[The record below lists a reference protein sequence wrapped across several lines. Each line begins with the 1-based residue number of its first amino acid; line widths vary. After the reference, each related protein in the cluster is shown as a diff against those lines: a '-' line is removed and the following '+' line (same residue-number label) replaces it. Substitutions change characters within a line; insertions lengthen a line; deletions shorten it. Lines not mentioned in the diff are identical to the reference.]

1 MTNSGR
7 HSIHSSGSPTG
18 SSPQVNTLLYCL
30 SSFLVSLSSLFHT
43 CLVRLIHPK
52 NIWNKILLSRSTLG
66 GIQVKFVILDISYSD
81 YLLSSHQFEPH
92 LQLCLLNISQIQP
105 CLTTSTV
112 SLINIISLFFM
123 VELHGLHSL
132 ECIFNLLIITSL
144 SLFIP

>member
-7 HSIHSSGSPTG
+7 HYIHSSGSPTG
-18 SSPQVNTLLYCL
+18 SSPQVNNTLLYCL
-30 SSFLVSLSSLFHT
+30 SSFLVSLSSLLHT

-92 LQLCLLNISQIQP
+92 LQLFLLNISQIQP

-112 SLINIISLFFM
+112 SLINIISLFFWLNYM
-123 VELHGLHSL
+123 DSIPWSVSL
-132 ECIFNLLIITSL
+132 TS
-144 SLFIP
+144 